1 MMSHDGPNRALYL
14 NEVPNEDSE
23 NEVRCS
29 CQDARVWLKANIT
42 EVDGDLDGRLLSLL
56 VGTARVSV
64 LVGREDDHFDR
75 WEANMSIDIHIGRYE
90 VWVKPWGIDCPPV
103 LCGLLYLDHQ
113 SLASAR

>member
-42 EVDGDLDGRLLSLL
+42 EVDGDLDGSLLSLL

-64 LVGREDDHFDR
+64 LVEQEDNHGAS
-75 WEANMSIDIHIGRYE
+75 WASGMSIDIHIGRYE
-90 VWVKPWGIDCPPV
+90 AWIKPAGKDCPPV